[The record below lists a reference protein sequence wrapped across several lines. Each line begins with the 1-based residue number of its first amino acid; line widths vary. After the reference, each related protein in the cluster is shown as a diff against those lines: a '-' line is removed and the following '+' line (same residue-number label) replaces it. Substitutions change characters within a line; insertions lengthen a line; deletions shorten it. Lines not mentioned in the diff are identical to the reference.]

1 MSLEQRERV
10 VAALASLVYSYL
22 EREAEKRSQLKR
34 KITEI
39 LNFGY
44 SSVMEAK
51 VIQVRGRGTLTLP
64 SRVRARYALAEG
76 DPMTLVDLDGVLV
89 LSPKVG
95 VVPKLAAEIERM
107 RKEAGI
113 SLEELVEAQR
123 EQRKRRPRK
132 T

>member
-1 MSLEQRERV
+1 MKE
-10 VAALASLVYSYL
+10 
-22 EREAEKRSQLKR
+22 
-34 KITEI
+34 ITEI

-44 SSVMEAK
+44 SPAMEAK

-64 SRVRARYALAEG
+64 SRVRARYALSEG

-113 SLEELVEAQR
+113 SLEELVEGQR
-123 EQRKRRPRK
+123 QQRKQKPRK